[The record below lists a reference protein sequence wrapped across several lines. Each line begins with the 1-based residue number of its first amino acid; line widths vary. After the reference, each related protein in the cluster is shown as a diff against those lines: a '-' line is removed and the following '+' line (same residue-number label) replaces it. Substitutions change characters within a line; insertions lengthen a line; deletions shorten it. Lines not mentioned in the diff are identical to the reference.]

1 MTGVYAYCLT
11 TPTET
16 EGVELAGFGTGSVFL
31 HPIGEPT
38 LWLSRVETAPGAS
51 LDAVRTHDA
60 VVAAAWTRARACV
73 PFRFGQWFASVE
85 AAAEAIEER
94 RTSLEEALGRL
105 DGAAE
110 LDLKVLRAGE
120 PSPAGNARRDARGD
134 SRENDRRDIRSEE
147 ARASGMTGPGRAYL
161 ESLRE
166 RKRERSRRDEVGE
179 ALAKEVRRAVA
190 GIAREDRVLP
200 LRGSRGVLEMAHLV
214 PRGREE
220 EWRRAVDGVRNA
232 HRDLAF
238 LVTGPWP
245 PYSFGP

>member
-11 TPTET
+11 TPTDT
-16 EGVELAGFGTGSVFL
+16 EGLELAGFGEKSIFL
-31 HPIGEPT
+31 HPIGDPT
-38 LWLSRVETAPGAS
+38 LWLSHVETVPGAS

-60 VVAAAWTRARACV
+60 VVAAAWKRVRACV
-73 PFRFGQWFASVE
+73 PFRFGQWFASLE
-85 AAAEAIEER
+85 AATEAIEER
-94 RTSLEEALGRL
+94 RTSLEEALERL
-105 DGAAE
+105 DRAVE
-110 LDLKVLRAGE
+110 LDLKVLRARE
-120 PSPAGNARRDARGD
+120 PSTAGEVRKDAGENGRGNAPSADTP
-134 SRENDRRDIRSEE
+134 S
-147 ARASGMTGPGRAYL
+147 SGTTGPGRAYL

-166 RKRERSRRDEVGE
+166 KTRERSRREEAGE

-200 LRGSRGVLEMAHLV
+200 TRGSRGVLEMAHLV

-220 EWRRAVDGVRNA
+220 EWRNAVDGVRRA